1 MTTTRWKH
9 AVGGFFNAPSAWTN
23 GVPTGGDTA
32 LLTVSGPTYT
42 VSSQQDNSVGKLEM
56 ASNAILSIA
65 LDDFSVTSGTGTG
78 ALGGTIVV
86 GDGADLTLGT
96 FGTSTTFDITG
107 AIDIK
112 AGADATHLNIDGPL
126 TLIGAGRIN
135 LSGDNAYLFGYSGT
149 SSIDKLTNACTITGS
164 GIVGDDPNFAFVN
177 TAKGIIAANSAGNN
191 LVIYIPDGFSNSGM
205 MEATHS
211 GILYFQTGITQTAKG
226 EVKAAT
232 SGSRVELNGITI
244 TGGVIATVNGSVL
257 AGVGGSSEINTTT
270 AVANAGTIGA
280 EGGNL
285 TITGSVKNASTGALV
300 AKANSSLIIDGSVTG
315 GKATIDDTSF
325 IEFGGPSSAKVI
337 FSAGSTGGL
346 VLGDATK
353 FTGTVA
359 GMSADPG
366 AGIDLENIPFAHI
379 TAADVTYSA
388 TLHLLTV
395 VDPTDHVTDKIKISG
410 PAGTFTASAGFFGT
424 TVIKDP
430 PVAHANTDLLVQSMA
445 SFGAS
450 SGIAGSGI
458 GSLAE
463 NHTSSDF
470 LTPNSH
476 LG

>member
-9 AVGGFFNAPSAWTN
+9 AVAGFFNAPSAWTN
-23 GVPTGGDTA
+23 GVPTSGDTA
-32 LLTVSGPTYT
+32 LLTVSGPSYA
-42 VSSQQDNSVGKLEM
+42 VSSQQDNLVGKLEM
-56 ASNAILSIA
+56 ASNAILSIVTG
-65 LDDFSVTSGTGTG
+65 DFSVTSGTGTG
-78 ALGGTIVV
+78 ALGGKIAV

-107 AIDIK
+107 VIDIT
-112 AGADATHLNIDGPL
+112 AGADATHLNIEGPL
-126 TLIGAGRIN
+126 TLIGTGKIT
-135 LSGDNAYLFGYSGT
+135 LSGNEAYLYGNDTNST
-149 SSIDKLTNACTITGS
+149 DTLTNACTIAGA
-164 GIVGDDPNFAFVN
+164 GIIGNDPNFAFVN
-177 TAKGIIAANSAGNN
+177 AAKGVIAANSAGNN
-191 LVIYIPDGFSNSGM
+191 LFIYVPDGFSNSGL

-211 GILYFQTGITQTAKG
+211 GTLYFQTGITQTAKG
-226 EVKAAT
+226 EIKAAT
-232 SGSRVELNGITI
+232 SGSSVELNGITI

-270 AVANAGTIGA
+270 AIANAGTIGA
-280 EGGNL
+280 ESGNL
-285 TITGSVKNASTGALV
+285 TITGSVKNASTGALL
-300 AKANSSLIIDGSVTG
+300 AEADNSLIIDGSVTG

-430 PVAHANTDLLVQSMA
+430 LVAHANTDLLVQSMA

-458 GSLAE
+458 GSVAE
-463 NHTSSDF
+463 HHTSSDF
-470 LTPNSH
+470 LAPNSH
-476 LG
+476 RG